1 MLAEDREIFEEM
13 SPLKPIA
20 DLAAK
25 DGRALTEIVAD
36 VIVNA
41 LAQGLLQPGQR
52 LIEVELANQLQ
63 VSRVPVREAFKILQA
78 QGILKTSQGQGVKVA
93 TFETG
98 EIEKVTEVRIALEKI
113 AARDAVAVYK
123 LEPRRIEKLRDIV
136 SKMEGAARWTDWAE
150 LRRLDT
156 AFHHEFCRASG
167 NEIVLSLW
175 EALARHITIIFGRE
189 LATEQNFEIVIRQ
202 HRGLIAC
209 FESGDTNIEAE
220 ISSHILRLQK
230 TVKANNLNRNAKIQG
245 NP

>member
-136 SKMEGAARWTDWAE
+136 SKMEGAARWTD
-150 LRRLDT
+150 
-156 AFHHEFCRASG
+156 
-167 NEIVLSLW
+167 
-175 EALARHITIIFGRE
+175 
-189 LATEQNFEIVIRQ
+189 
-202 HRGLIAC
+202 
-209 FESGDTNIEAE
+209 
-220 ISSHILRLQK
+220 
-230 TVKANNLNRNAKIQG
+230 
-245 NP
+245 